1 MAQRKR
7 YAAAFSN
14 LLEARSLNPHNTETE
29 SLLARMRNILGPDVQ
44 NLTPP
49 KVTLKR
55 HPSGAPLRIA
65 QLRLNTTGRYI
76 ADGIWTEWHEKAN

>member
-1 MAQRKR
+1 
-7 YAAAFSN
+7 
-14 LLEARSLNPHNTETE
+14 
-29 SLLARMRNILGPDVQ
+29 VQ

-65 QLRLNTTGRYI
+65 QVRLNTTGRYI
-76 ADGIWTEWHEKAN
+76 ADGIWTEWHENGQLKRFADYVNGRLYGVEMTLDPNGQVLSRTIH